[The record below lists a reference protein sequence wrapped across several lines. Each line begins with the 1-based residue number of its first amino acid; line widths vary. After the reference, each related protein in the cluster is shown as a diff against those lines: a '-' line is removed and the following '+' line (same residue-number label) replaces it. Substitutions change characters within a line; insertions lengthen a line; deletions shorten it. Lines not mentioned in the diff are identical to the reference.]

1 MSTFSAADVKRLRDE
16 TGAGF
21 MDCKKAL
28 TEADGDFDKALD
40 ALKVRVQEKAAK
52 RGVERE
58 ASNGAVVSK
67 DGAILELKCET
78 DFVAKNEKFLALADE
93 LLDVA
98 IANKVTS
105 AEELLQQQLLD
116 GRAVTEGLAAL
127 AAVIGEKIAI
137 GGVAVYDG
145 TTTTYLH
152 RRDPGLPPQV
162 GVLIE
167 YAGSDESAARTAAMQ
182 IAAMAPLY
190 VSREDIPTEVVDA
203 ERKEAED
210 FARSEGKPEQ
220 ILPRIVEG
228 RLKKFYA
235 ERVLLEQT
243 SVHDD
248 KKTVGQV
255 LEAAGVTVSRFA
267 RFVAAEPAGQQA

>member
-28 TEADGDFDKALD
+28 EEAGGDFEKALD

-78 DFVAKNEKFLALADE
+78 DFVAKNERFLALADE

-105 AEELLQQQLLD
+105 SEELLQQKLASGQP
-116 GRAVTEGLAAL
+116 VTDALEAL
-127 AAVIGEKIAI
+127 AAVIGEKIAV

-167 YAGSDESAARTAAMQ
+167 YAGGDEGAARTAAMQ

-190 VSREDIPTEVVDA
+190 VSRDDIPEEVVAA

-210 FARSEGKPEQ
+210 FARNEGKPEQ

-228 RLKKFYA
+228 RLKKFFA

-267 RFVAAEPAGQQA
+267 RFEAAEPAGQN

>member
-1 MSTFSAADVKRLRDE
+1 MSTFTAADVKRLRDE

-28 TEADGDFDKALD
+28 EQADGDFDKALEG
-40 ALKVRVQEKAAK
+40 LKVRVAEKAAK

-67 DGAILELKCET
+67 NGAILELKCET
-78 DFVAKNEKFLALADE
+78 DFVAKNEKFLVLADV
-93 LLDVA
+93 LLDAA
-98 IANKVTS
+98 IENKVAGT
-105 AEELLQQQLLD
+105 EELLQAKLAD
-116 GRAVTEGLAAL
+116 GRSVPEALEAL
-127 AAVIGEKIAI
+127 AAVIGEKIAV
-137 GGVAVYDG
+137 GGVAVFDG

-167 YAGSDESAARTAAMQ
+167 YAGGDEGAARTAAMQ

-190 VSREDIPTEVVDA
+190 VSRDDIPADVVETERQQA
-203 ERKEAED
+203 EE

-228 RLKKFYA
+228 RLKKFFA

-255 LEAAGVTVSRFA
+255 LEAAGVTVNRFA
-267 RFVAAEPAGQQA
+267 RFEAAEAAQQN